1 MNGRVAVITGAAGG
15 IGREIASLLQSKGM
29 LLVLADIDKKKL
41 EEAARPYGK
50 GALAVKCDI
59 TKPVEVKE
67 LFRQAIKRFG
77 GVDVLVNN
85 AGIIVP
91 NLFEDVKRA
100 EIERQVAVNLMG
112 PINCMMEAVPYL
124 KKRGGGSMVTISS
137 LAGIVPETY
146 SSIYTATKFA
156 LRGLGLTLHIELKR
170 HNIHVATVFPDSVDT
185 PMLKFEA
192 EHGGSP
198 LTFRAPPQS
207 PAAVA
212 RAVYR
217 AIAKKKPEMCVPS
230 FDGFMSK
237 LLMAFPRIVAW
248 LWPYFERQ
256 GLKKKEEYR
265 ARA

>member
-1 MNGRVAVITGAAGG
+1 MKGKVAVITGAAGG
-15 IGREIASLLQSKGM
+15 IGGEVAALFHAKGM
-29 LLVLADIDKKKL
+29 LLVLADIDKKRL
-41 EEAARPYGK
+41 EAAARPYGE
-50 GALAVKCDI
+50 GALAVQCDI
-59 TKPVEVKE
+59 TKPAEVKD
-67 LFRQAIKRFG
+67 LFRRAAKRFG

-91 NLFEDVKRA
+91 NLFEDVTHA
-100 EIERQVAVNLMG
+100 EVGRQVGVNLLG
-112 PINCMMEAVPYL
+112 PINCAMEAVPYL
-124 KKRGGGSMVTISS
+124 KKRGGGNIVTISS

-170 HNIHVATVFPDSVDT
+170 HNIHVSTVFPDSVDT

-212 RAVYR
+212 EAVYR
-217 AIAKKKPEMCVPS
+217 AMVCKKPEVCVPA

-237 LLMAFPRIVAW
+237 LLMAFPRLVAR
-248 LWPYFERQ
+248 LWPVFERQ
-256 GLKKKEEYR
+256 GRKKKEEFR
-265 ARA
+265 ARG

>member
-1 MNGRVAVITGAAGG
+1 MKNKVVVITGAGGG
-15 IGREIASLLQSKGM
+15 IGGELAALFHSKSM
-29 LLVLADIDKKKL
+29 RLVLADIDKKKL
-41 EEAARPYGK
+41 EIAARAYGK
-50 GALAVKCDI
+50 DALAVRCDI
-59 TKPVEVKE
+59 TKPAEVKN
-67 LFRQAIKRFG
+67 LFRQAVKRFG

-91 NLFEDVKRA
+91 NLFENCTHREVD
-100 EIERQVAVNLMG
+100 RQVGVNLMG
-112 PINCMMEAVPYL
+112 PVNCIMEAVPLL
-124 KKRGGGSMVTISS
+124 KARGGGSIVTISS

-185 PMLKFEA
+185 PMLKYEA

-212 RAVYR
+212 EAVYR
-217 AIAKKKPEMCVPS
+217 AIVRKKPEVCVPAL
-230 FDGFMSK
+230 DGFFSK
-237 LLMAFPRIVAW
+237 LMMAFPRFVAW

-256 GLKKKEEYR
+256 GSKKKEAYR
-265 ARA
+265 ARG